1 MNVCFRGQRCESQFP
16 IALCYGLIL
25 GAAAFGTRQKMK
37 IIQFHEPGPPSVMQ
51 CLEVPVPEPLQGEV
65 LIRAHS
71 IGVGIPD
78 CLIRAGT
85 YGHMP
90 PLPATPGT
98 EIAGTIEKVAP
109 GVTTRRSGQ
118 RVYTTARERPHRG
131 GHYAEYVTAP
141 VEATFLL
148 PNNVDYEAAAA
159 LANYQVAYH
168 MFNDALQL
176 RRGQTVLIYGAAG
189 GMGNALIDLAKAAG
203 LSVIGVVGSEDKAR
217 FASEVGAD
225 HVINRKNE
233 KVGERVKEIT
243 RGRGVE
249 AIIDPV
255 AGQGFPDNIAMLA
268 PCGTLL
274 IYGALGGKAPLD
286 LLATPKMRKNS
297 PAVRQFTIHT
307 WDDLVA
313 ERRAGMQ
320 ALIDMLAAG
329 KLHPRIHDRLPLADA
344 VRAHEMLESGE
355 VLGKLLLR
363 P

>member
-1 MNVCFRGQRCESQFP
+1 
-16 IALCYGLIL
+16 
-25 GAAAFGTRQKMK
+25 MK
-37 IIQFHEPGPPSVMQ
+37 LIQFREPGPPSVLR
-51 CLEVPVPEPLQGEV
+51 CLDMPIPEPKPGEV
-65 LIRAHS
+65 LIRAHA

-85 YGHMP
+85 YSHMP

-98 EIAGTIEKVAP
+98 ELAGTIEKIGR

-141 VEATFLL
+141 AEATFLL
-148 PNNVDYEAAAA
+148 PDNVDFDAAAA

-168 MFNDALQL
+168 IFNDALQL
-176 RRGQTVLIYGAAG
+176 PRGQTVLIYAAAG

-203 LSVIGVVGSEDKAR
+203 LIVIGVVSSDDKAR
-217 FASEVGAD
+217 FARDLGAD

-255 AGQGFPDNIAMLA
+255 AGPGFPDNIAMLA
-268 PCGTLL
+268 PCGTLV
-274 IYGALGGKAPLD
+274 IYGALGGKAQLD
-286 LLATPKMRKNS
+286 LLPTPKVRKNS

-307 WDDLVA
+307 WDDLVD
-313 ERRAGMQ
+313 ERRAGMR
-320 ALIDMLAAG
+320 ALVDMLAVG
-329 KLHPRIHDRLPLADA
+329 KLHPRIHDRLPLTDA
-344 VRAHEMLESGE
+344 ARAHEMLESGA